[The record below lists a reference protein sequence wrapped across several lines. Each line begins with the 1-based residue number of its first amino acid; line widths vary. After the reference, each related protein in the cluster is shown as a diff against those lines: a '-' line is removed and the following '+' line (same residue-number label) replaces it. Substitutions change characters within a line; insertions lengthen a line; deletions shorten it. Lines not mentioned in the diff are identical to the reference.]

1 MRYEAKNKYFKS
13 LATRLGNFIN
23 LPYFLAMRHQQ
34 LQCYYNLNEVIG
46 HELEVGPGDTVSA
59 NTLRN
64 IGMSLSNTE
73 TPYRY
78 ISLVIQS
85 PHHTPA
91 CSITITAA
99 LDG

>member
-23 LPYFLAMRHQQ
+23 LPYSLAMRHQQ
-34 LQCYYNLNEVIG
+34 LQCYYNLNKEVIG

-59 NTLRN
+59 DTLRN

-73 TPYRY
+73 TSYRY
-78 ISLVIQS
+78 VSLVIQS
-85 PHHTPA
+85 PNIILLH
-91 CSITITAA
+91 A
-99 LDG
+99 LLLLLQH